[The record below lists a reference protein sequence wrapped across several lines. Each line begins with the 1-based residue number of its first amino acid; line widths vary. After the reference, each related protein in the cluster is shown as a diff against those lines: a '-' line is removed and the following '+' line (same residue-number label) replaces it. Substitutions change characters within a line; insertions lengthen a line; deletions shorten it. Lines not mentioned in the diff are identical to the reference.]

1 MRLGVNEAVELSL
14 GELQNTPSIS
24 YFNSIVL
31 SLNKVQ
37 KGSLFVAK
45 DHTLIPKALELGAYG
60 ILYAGEYP
68 LSDRDVAWI
77 KLKDIEHSLNHL
89 FKFCLLNERVVG
101 VLLSPIELEI
111 ASKIIMSGFVW
122 CLKESLEDLFI
133 LEGCKIA
140 FFDKLEWLH
149 LFYKQERL
157 KEDLKESRL
166 MILNQSFFC
175 SALVYEKQEYEFK
188 MPCIF
193 LEPLKRVIQLC
204 EKLQIEFDLN
214 LLGKKEYPLDHC
226 KPFFVNKNLEIAPY
240 GATARVIVAETSKE
254 LFEMMLQKAL
264 ETLSWGKIVV
274 FCRKNSAAFFKKT
287 NPYFYTTQNNLKE
300 QLKNLAF
307 NFAFIY
313 GISSHH
319 LESLLN
325 PPFLKNSPRYGKS
338 CSFVTINPI
347 QKPF

>member
-77 KLKDIEHSLNHL
+77 KLKDIDHSLNHL
-89 FKFCLLNERVVG
+89 FKFCLLNECVVG
-101 VLLSPIELEI
+101 ALLSPIELEI
-111 ASKIIMSGFVW
+111 ASKIMVSDFVW

-133 LEGCKIA
+133 IEGCKIA

-166 MILNQSFFC
+166 IVLNQSFFC
-175 SALVYEKQEYEFK
+175 SALVYEKQEYELK

-240 GATARVIVAETSKE
+240 GTTARVIVAETSKE

-274 FCRKNSAAFFKKT
+274 FCRKNSAVFFKKA

-319 LESLLN
+319 LESLLT
-325 PPFLKNSPRYGKS
+325 PPFLKKTP
-338 CSFVTINPI
+338 TLW
-347 QKPF
+347 

>member
-89 FKFCLLNERVVG
+89 FKFCLLNECVVG
-101 VLLSPIELEI
+101 ALLSPIELEI
-111 ASKIIMSGFVW
+111 ASKIMVSDFVW

-133 LEGCKIA
+133 IEGCKIA

-166 MILNQSFFC
+166 IILNQSFFC
-175 SALVYEKQEYEFK
+175 SALVYEKQEYELK

-274 FCRKNSAAFFKKT
+274 FCRKNSAAFFKKA

-313 GISSHH
+313 GISPHH
-319 LESLLN
+319 LESLLT
-325 PPFLKNSPRYGKS
+325 PPFFK
-338 CSFVTINPI
+338 
-347 QKPF
+347 KPPTLW

>member
-31 SLNKVQ
+31 SLDKVQ

-68 LSDRDVAWI
+68 VSDRDVAWI

-111 ASKIIMSGFVW
+111 ASKIIMSDFVW

-133 LEGCKIA
+133 IEGCKIA
-140 FFDKLEWLH
+140 FFDKLEWFH
-149 LFYKQERL
+149 LFYKQECL

-175 SALVYEKQEYEFK
+175 SALVYEKQEYELK

-204 EKLQIEFDLN
+204 EKLQIAFDLN

-240 GATARVIVAETSKE
+240 GATARVVVAEASKE

-274 FCRKNSAAFFKKT
+274 FCRKNSAAFFEKN
-287 NPYFYTTQNNLKE
+287 NPYCYTTQNNLKE

-325 PPFLKNSPRYGKS
+325 PPLFKKTPTLW
-338 CSFVTINPI
+338 
-347 QKPF
+347 

>member
-101 VLLSPIELEI
+101 ALLSPIELEI
-111 ASKIIMSGFVW
+111 ASKIMVSDFVW

-133 LEGCKIA
+133 IEGCKIA

-166 MILNQSFFC
+166 IVLNQSFFC
-175 SALVYEKQEYEFK
+175 SALVYEKQEYELK

-254 LFEMMLQKAL
+254 LFEIMLQKAL

-274 FCRKNSAAFFKKT
+274 FCRKNSAVFFKKA

-313 GISSHH
+313 GIRSHH

-325 PPFLKNSPRYGKS
+325 PPFFKKTPTLW
-338 CSFVTINPI
+338 
-347 QKPF
+347 

>member
-89 FKFCLLNERVVG
+89 FKFCLLNERVIG
-101 VLLSPIELEI
+101 ALLSPIELEI
-111 ASKIIMSGFVW
+111 ASKIMVSDFVW

-133 LEGCKIA
+133 IEGCKIA

-166 MILNQSFFC
+166 IVLNQSFFC
-175 SALVYEKQEYEFK
+175 SALIYEKQEYELK

-274 FCRKNSAAFFKKT
+274 FCRKNSVAFFKKS

-319 LESLLN
+319 LESLLT
-325 PPFLKNSPRYGKS
+325 PPFFKKTPTLW
-338 CSFVTINPI
+338 
-347 QKPF
+347 

>member
-68 LSDRDVAWI
+68 VSDRDVAWI

-101 VLLSPIELEI
+101 ALLSPIELEI
-111 ASKIIMSGFVW
+111 ASKIIMSDFVW

-133 LEGCKIA
+133 IEGCKIA

-149 LFYKQERL
+149 LFYKQECL

-175 SALVYEKQEYEFK
+175 SALVYEKQEYELK

-204 EKLQIEFDLN
+204 EKLQIAFDLN

-240 GATARVIVAETSKE
+240 GATARVVVAEISKE
-254 LFEMMLQKAL
+254 LFEMMLQKAF
-264 ETLSWGKIVV
+264 EILSWGKIVV
-274 FCRKNSAAFFKKT
+274 FCRKNSVAFFKKT

-313 GISSHH
+313 GVSSSH

-325 PPFLKNSPRYGKS
+325 PPFFKKTPTLW
-338 CSFVTINPI
+338 
-347 QKPF
+347 

>member
-101 VLLSPIELEI
+101 ALLSPIELEI
-111 ASKIIMSGFVW
+111 ASKIMVSGFVW

-133 LEGCKIA
+133 IEGCKIA

-166 MILNQSFFC
+166 IVLNQSFFC
-175 SALVYEKQEYEFK
+175 SALVYEKQEYELK

-254 LFEMMLQKAL
+254 LFETMLQKAF
-264 ETLSWGKIVV
+264 EILSWGKIVV

-307 NFAFIY
+307 NFAFIH
-313 GISSHH
+313 GISSSH

-325 PPFLKNSPRYGKS
+325 PPFFKKTPTLW
-338 CSFVTINPI
+338 
-347 QKPF
+347 

>member
-45 DHTLIPKALELGAYG
+45 NHALIPKALGLGAYG
-60 ILYAGEYP
+60 ILYTGEYP

-111 ASKIIMSGFVW
+111 ASKIIVSGFVW

-133 LEGCKIA
+133 IEGCKIA

-166 MILNQSFFC
+166 IILNQSFFC

-204 EKLQIEFDLN
+204 EKLKIEFDLN

-240 GATARVIVAETSKE
+240 GATARVVVAEISKE
-254 LFEMMLQKAL
+254 LFEMMLQKAF

-274 FCRKNSAAFFKKT
+274 FCRKNSVAFFEKN

-325 PPFLKNSPRYGKS
+325 PPLFKKTPTLW
-338 CSFVTINPI
+338 
-347 QKPF
+347 

>member
-60 ILYAGEYP
+60 ILYAGEYL

-101 VLLSPIELEI
+101 ALLSPIELEI
-111 ASKIIMSGFVW
+111 ASKIMVSNFVW

-133 LEGCKIA
+133 IEGCKIA

-157 KEDLKESRL
+157 KEGLKESRL
-166 MILNQSFFC
+166 IVLNQSFFC
-175 SALVYEKQEYEFK
+175 SALVYEKQEYELK

-274 FCRKNSAAFFKKT
+274 FCRKNSATFFKKA

-325 PPFLKNSPRYGKS
+325 PPFLKKTP
-338 CSFVTINPI
+338 TLW
-347 QKPF
+347 

>member
-89 FKFCLLNERVVG
+89 FKFCLLNERVIG
-101 VLLSPIELEI
+101 ALLSPIELEI
-111 ASKIIMSGFVW
+111 ASKIMVSDFVW

-133 LEGCKIA
+133 IEGCKIA

-166 MILNQSFFC
+166 IVLNQSFFC
-175 SALVYEKQEYEFK
+175 SALIYEKQEYELK

-274 FCRKNSAAFFKKT
+274 FCRKNSATFFKKA

-319 LESLLN
+319 LESLLT
-325 PPFLKNSPRYGKS
+325 PPFFKKTPTLW
-338 CSFVTINPI
+338 
-347 QKPF
+347 

>member
-45 DHTLIPKALELGAYG
+45 DHALIPKALELGAYG
-60 ILYAGEYP
+60 ILYTGEYP
-68 LSDRDVAWI
+68 LSDKDVAWI

-89 FKFCLLNERVVG
+89 FKFCLLNECVVG
-101 VLLSPIELEI
+101 ALLSPIELEI
-111 ASKIIMSGFVW
+111 ASKIIVSEFVW

-133 LEGCKIA
+133 MEGCKIA

-157 KEDLKESRL
+157 REDLKESRL
-166 MILNQSFFC
+166 IVLNQSFFC
-175 SALVYEKQEYEFK
+175 NALVYEKQEYELK

-214 LLGKKEYPLDHC
+214 LLSKKEPALEHC

-240 GATARVIVAETSKE
+240 GATARVVIAETSKE
-254 LFEMMLQKAL
+254 LFETMLQKAF

-274 FCRKNSAAFFKKT
+274 FCRKNSVAFFEKN
-287 NPYFYTTQNNLKE
+287 NPYCYTTQNNLKE

-325 PPFLKNSPRYGKS
+325 PSLFKKNP
-338 CSFVTINPI
+338 TLW
-347 QKPF
+347 

>member
-101 VLLSPIELEI
+101 ALLSSIELEI
-111 ASKIIMSGFVW
+111 ASKIMVSNFAW

-133 LEGCKIA
+133 IEGCKIA
-140 FFDKLEWLH
+140 FFNKLEWLH

-157 KEDLKESRL
+157 KEDLKENRL
-166 MILNQSFFC
+166 IVLNQSFFC
-175 SALVYEKQEYEFK
+175 SALVYEKQEYELK

-274 FCRKNSAAFFKKT
+274 FCRKNSVAFFKKA

-325 PPFLKNSPRYGKS
+325 PPSLKKTP
-338 CSFVTINPI
+338 TLW
-347 QKPF
+347 

>member
-45 DHTLIPKALELGAYG
+45 DHALIPKALELGAYG
-60 ILYAGEYP
+60 ILYTGEYP

-101 VLLSPIELEI
+101 VLLSSIELEI
-111 ASKIIMSGFVW
+111 ASKIIMSDFVW

-133 LEGCKIA
+133 TERCKIA

-157 KEDLKESRL
+157 KEDLKEDLKESRL
-166 MILNQSFFC
+166 IILNQSFFC
-175 SALVYEKQEYEFK
+175 SALVYEKQECEFK

-274 FCRKNSAAFFKKT
+274 FCRKNSAAFFEKN

-307 NFAFIY
+307 NFAFIF
-313 GISSHH
+313 GISSSH

-325 PPFLKNSPRYGKS
+325 PPFFKKTPTLW
-338 CSFVTINPI
+338 
-347 QKPF
+347 

>member
-101 VLLSPIELEI
+101 ALLSPIELEI
-111 ASKIIMSGFVW
+111 ASKIMVSDFVW

-133 LEGCKIA
+133 IEGCKIA

-166 MILNQSFFC
+166 IILNQSFFC
-175 SALVYEKQEYEFK
+175 SALVYEKQEYELK

-240 GATARVIVAETSKE
+240 GATARVIVTETSKE

-274 FCRKNSAAFFKKT
+274 FCRKNSVAFFKKA

-313 GISSHH
+313 GISSYH

-325 PPFLKNSPRYGKS
+325 PPFLKKTP
-338 CSFVTINPI
+338 TLW
-347 QKPF
+347 

>member
-101 VLLSPIELEI
+101 ALLSPIELEI
-111 ASKIIMSGFVW
+111 ASKIMVSDFVW

-133 LEGCKIA
+133 IEGCKIA

-157 KEDLKESRL
+157 KEDLRESRL
-166 MILNQSFFC
+166 IILNQSFFC
-175 SALVYEKQEYEFK
+175 SALVYEKQEYELK

-226 KPFFVNKNLEIAPY
+226 KPFF
-240 GATARVIVAETSKE
+240 
-254 LFEMMLQKAL
+254 
-264 ETLSWGKIVV
+264 
-274 FCRKNSAAFFKKT
+274 
-287 NPYFYTTQNNLKE
+287 
-300 QLKNLAF
+300 
-307 NFAFIY
+307 
-313 GISSHH
+313 
-319 LESLLN
+319 
-325 PPFLKNSPRYGKS
+325 
-338 CSFVTINPI
+338 
-347 QKPF
+347 

>member
-68 LSDRDVAWI
+68 LSDKDVAWI

-101 VLLSPIELEI
+101 ALLSPIELEI
-111 ASKIIMSGFVW
+111 ASKIIVSDFVW

-133 LEGCKIA
+133 IEGCKIA

-149 LFYKQERL
+149 LFYKQEHL

-175 SALVYEKQEYEFK
+175 SALVYEKQEYELK
-188 MPCIF
+188 MPCVF

-204 EKLQIEFDLN
+204 EKLKIEFDLN
-214 LLGKKEYPLDHC
+214 LLSKKEPALDHC

-240 GATARVIVAETSKE
+240 GATARVVVAETSKE

-274 FCRKNSAAFFKKT
+274 FCRKNSAAFFEKN
-287 NPYFYTTQNNLKE
+287 NPYCYTTHNNLKE

-325 PPFLKNSPRYGKS
+325 PPLFKKTPTLW
-338 CSFVTINPI
+338 
-347 QKPF
+347 

>member
-37 KGSLFVAK
+37 KGSLFAAK
-45 DHTLIPKALELGAYG
+45 DHVLIPKALELGAYG
-60 ILYAGEYP
+60 ILYTGEYP

-101 VLLSPIELEI
+101 ALLSPIELEI
-111 ASKIIMSGFVW
+111 ASKIIVSEFVW

-133 LEGCKIA
+133 MEGCKIA

-149 LFYKQERL
+149 LFYKQECLR
-157 KEDLKESRL
+157 EYLKESRL
-166 MILNQSFFC
+166 IILNQSFFC
-175 SALVYEKQEYEFK
+175 NALIYEKQEYELK

-240 GATARVIVAETSKE
+240 GATARVVVAEASKE

-274 FCRKNSAAFFKKT
+274 FCRKNSAAFFEK
-287 NPYFYTTQNNLKE
+287 NNLYCYTTQNNLKE

-325 PPFLKNSPRYGKS
+325 PPLFKKTPTLW
-338 CSFVTINPI
+338 
-347 QKPF
+347 

>member
-1 MRLGVNEAVELSL
+1 MRLGVNESVELSL

-24 YFNSIVL
+24 YFNSIVF

-111 ASKIIMSGFVW
+111 ASKIMVSDFVW

-133 LEGCKIA
+133 IEGCKIA

-157 KEDLKESRL
+157 KEGLKESRL
-166 MILNQSFFC
+166 IVLNQSFFC
-175 SALVYEKQEYEFK
+175 STLVYEKQEYELK

-240 GATARVIVAETSKE
+240 GTTARVIVAETSKE

-274 FCRKNSAAFFKKT
+274 FCRKNSAAFFKKA

-325 PPFLKNSPRYGKS
+325 PPFLKKTP
-338 CSFVTINPI
+338 TLW
-347 QKPF
+347 

>member
-77 KLKDIEHSLNHL
+77 RLKDIEHSLNHL

-101 VLLSPIELEI
+101 ALLSPIELEI
-111 ASKIIMSGFVW
+111 ASKIIMSDFVW

-133 LEGCKIA
+133 IEGCKIA

-157 KEDLKESRL
+157 KEDSKESRL
-166 MILNQSFFC
+166 IILNQSFFC
-175 SALVYEKQEYEFK
+175 STLVYEKQEYELK

-274 FCRKNSAAFFKKT
+274 FCRKNSAVFLKKA

-307 NFAFIY
+307 NFAFIH

-319 LESLLN
+319 LESLLT
-325 PPFLKNSPRYGKS
+325 PPFFKKTPTLW
-338 CSFVTINPI
+338 
-347 QKPF
+347 

>member
-31 SLNKVQ
+31 SLSKVQ

-60 ILYAGEYP
+60 ILYTGEYP
-68 LSDRDVAWI
+68 VSDRDVAWI
-77 KLKDIEHSLNHL
+77 RLKDIEHSLNHL

-111 ASKIIMSGFVW
+111 ASKIMVSNFVW

-133 LEGCKIA
+133 IEGCKIA

-149 LFYKQERL
+149 LFYKQECLKEDL

-166 MILNQSFFC
+166 IILNQSFFC
-175 SALVYEKQEYEFK
+175 SALVYEKQEYELK
-188 MPCIF
+188 TPCIF

-204 EKLQIEFDLN
+204 EKLQIKFDLS
-214 LLGKKEYPLDHC
+214 LLGKKEPALEHC

-240 GATARVIVAETSKE
+240 GATARVVVAETSKE
-254 LFEMMLQKAL
+254 LFEMMLQKAF

-325 PPFLKNSPRYGKS
+325 PPFFKKTPTLW
-338 CSFVTINPI
+338 
-347 QKPF
+347 

>member
-24 YFNSIVL
+24 YFNSIVS

-60 ILYAGEYP
+60 ILYAGEYH

-111 ASKIIMSGFVW
+111 ASKIMVSDFVW

-133 LEGCKIA
+133 IEGCKIA

-166 MILNQSFFC
+166 IVLNQSFFC
-175 SALVYEKQEYEFK
+175 SALVYEKQEYELK

-204 EKLQIEFDLN
+204 EKLQIGFDLN

-274 FCRKNSAAFFKKT
+274 FCRKNSAAFFKKA

-325 PPFLKNSPRYGKS
+325 PPFLKKTP
-338 CSFVTINPI
+338 TLW
-347 QKPF
+347 

>member
-101 VLLSPIELEI
+101 ALLSPIELEI
-111 ASKIIMSGFVW
+111 VSKIMVSDFVW

-133 LEGCKIA
+133 IEGCKIA

-166 MILNQSFFC
+166 IVLNQSFFC
-175 SALVYEKQEYEFK
+175 STLVYEKQEYELK

-307 NFAFIY
+307 NFAFIH

-319 LESLLN
+319 LESLLT
-325 PPFLKNSPRYGKS
+325 PPFFKKNP
-338 CSFVTINPI
+338 TLW
-347 QKPF
+347 

>member
-101 VLLSPIELEI
+101 ALLSPIELEI
-111 ASKIIMSGFVW
+111 ASKIVVSDFVW

-133 LEGCKIA
+133 IEGCKIA

-166 MILNQSFFC
+166 IVLNQSFFC
-175 SALVYEKQEYEFK
+175 STLVYEKQEYELK

-254 LFEMMLQKAL
+254 LFETMLQKAL
-264 ETLSWGKIVV
+264 ETLPWGKIVV

-313 GISSHH
+313 GISSPH

-325 PPFLKNSPRYGKS
+325 PPFFKKTPTLW
-338 CSFVTINPI
+338 
-347 QKPF
+347 

>member
-60 ILYAGEYP
+60 ILYTGEYP

-111 ASKIIMSGFVW
+111 ASKIIMSDFVW

-133 LEGCKIA
+133 IEGCKIA

-166 MILNQSFFC
+166 SVLNQSFFC
-175 SALVYEKQEYEFK
+175 NALVYEKQEYEFK

-214 LLGKKEYPLDHC
+214 LLGKKECPLDHC

-240 GATARVIVAETSKE
+240 GATARVVVAEASKE

-274 FCRKNSAAFFKKT
+274 FCRKNSTAFFEKN
-287 NPYFYTTQNNLKE
+287 NPYCYTTQNNLKE
-300 QLKNLAF
+300 QLRNLAF

-325 PPFLKNSPRYGKS
+325 PPLFKKTPTLW
-338 CSFVTINPI
+338 
-347 QKPF
+347 

>member
-45 DHTLIPKALELGAYG
+45 DHALIPKALELGAYG
-60 ILYAGEYP
+60 ILYTGEYP
-68 LSDRDVAWI
+68 LSDKDVAWI

-101 VLLSPIELEI
+101 ALLSPIELEI
-111 ASKIIMSGFVW
+111 ASKIIVSGFVW

-133 LEGCKIA
+133 MEGCKIA

-149 LFYKQERL
+149 LFYKQECLR
-157 KEDLKESRL
+157 EDLKESRL
-166 MILNQSFFC
+166 IVLNQSFFC
-175 SALVYEKQEYEFK
+175 NALVYEKQEYELK

-214 LLGKKEYPLDHC
+214 LLSKKEPALEHC

-240 GATARVIVAETSKE
+240 GATARVVIAETSKE
-254 LFEMMLQKAL
+254 LFETMLQKAF

-274 FCRKNSAAFFKKT
+274 FCRKNSVAFFEKN
-287 NPYFYTTQNNLKE
+287 NPYCYTTQNNLKE

-325 PPFLKNSPRYGKS
+325 PPLFKKNP
-338 CSFVTINPI
+338 TLW
-347 QKPF
+347 

>member
-45 DHTLIPKALELGAYG
+45 DHALIPKALELGAYG
-60 ILYAGEYP
+60 ILYTGEYP
-68 LSDRDVAWI
+68 LSDKDVAWI

-101 VLLSPIELEI
+101 ALLSPIELEI
-111 ASKIIMSGFVW
+111 ASKIMVSGFVW

-133 LEGCKIA
+133 IEGCKIA

-166 MILNQSFFC
+166 IILNQSFFC

-240 GATARVIVAETSKE
+240 GATARVVVAEASKE

-274 FCRKNSAAFFKKT
+274 FCRKNSAAFFEK
-287 NPYFYTTQNNLKE
+287 NNLYFYTTQNNLKE

-325 PPFLKNSPRYGKS
+325 PSLFKKTPTLW
-338 CSFVTINPI
+338 
-347 QKPF
+347 

>member
-45 DHTLIPKALELGAYG
+45 DHALIPKALELGAYG

-68 LSDRDVAWI
+68 LSDKDVAWI

-101 VLLSPIELEI
+101 ALLSPIELEI
-111 ASKIIMSGFVW
+111 ASKIIVSDFVW

-133 LEGCKIA
+133 IEGCKIA

-175 SALVYEKQEYEFK
+175 SALVYEKQEYELK

-204 EKLQIEFDLN
+204 EKLKIEFDLN
-214 LLGKKEYPLDHC
+214 LLSKKEPALDHC

-240 GATARVIVAETSKE
+240 GATARVIVAEASKE
-254 LFEMMLQKAL
+254 WFEMMLQKAF

-274 FCRKNSAAFFKKT
+274 FCRKNSTAFFEKN
-287 NPYFYTTQNNLKE
+287 NPYCYTTQNNLKE

-313 GISSHH
+313 GISSSH

-325 PPFLKNSPRYGKS
+325 PPFFKKTPTLW
-338 CSFVTINPI
+338 
-347 QKPF
+347 

>member
-60 ILYAGEYP
+60 ILYTGEYP

-101 VLLSPIELEI
+101 ALLSPIELEI
-111 ASKIIMSGFVW
+111 ASKIIVSGFVW

-133 LEGCKIA
+133 MEGCKIA

-214 LLGKKEYPLDHC
+214 LLSKKEPALDHC

-240 GATARVIVAETSKE
+240 GATARVVVAEASKE
-254 LFEMMLQKAL
+254 WFEMMLQKAF

-274 FCRKNSAAFFKKT
+274 FCRKNSAAFFEKT
-287 NPYFYTTQNNLKE
+287 NPYCYTTQNNLKE

-313 GISSHH
+313 GISSSH

-325 PPFLKNSPRYGKS
+325 PPFFKKTPTLW
-338 CSFVTINPI
+338 
-347 QKPF
+347 

>member
-37 KGSLFVAK
+37 KGSLFAAK

-60 ILYAGEYP
+60 ILYTGEYP
-68 LSDRDVAWI
+68 LSDKDVAWI

-101 VLLSPIELEI
+101 ALLSPIELEI
-111 ASKIIMSGFVW
+111 ASKIIVSGFVW

-133 LEGCKIA
+133 IEGCKIA

-157 KEDLKESRL
+157 REDLKESRL
-166 MILNQSFFC
+166 IVLNQSFFC
-175 SALVYEKQEYEFK
+175 NTLVYEKQEYELK

-214 LLGKKEYPLDHC
+214 LLSKKEPALEHC

-240 GATARVIVAETSKE
+240 GATARVVVAETSKE
-254 LFEMMLQKAL
+254 LFEMMLQKAF

-274 FCRKNSAAFFKKT
+274 FCRKNSIAFFKKT

-325 PPFLKNSPRYGKS
+325 PPLFKKTPTLW
-338 CSFVTINPI
+338 
-347 QKPF
+347 

>member
-1 MRLGVNEAVELSL
+1 MRLGVNESVELSL

-45 DHTLIPKALELGAYG
+45 DHALIPKALELGAYG
-60 ILYAGEYP
+60 ILYTGEYP

-89 FKFCLLNERVVG
+89 FKFCLLNERMVG

-111 ASKIIMSGFVW
+111 ASKIIVSGFVR

-133 LEGCKIA
+133 IEGCKIA

-175 SALVYEKQEYEFK
+175 SALVYEKQEYELR

-204 EKLQIEFDLN
+204 EKLQIAFDLN

-240 GATARVIVAETSKE
+240 GATARVVVAENSKE

-274 FCRKNSAAFFKKT
+274 FCRKNSAAFFEKN
-287 NPYFYTTQNNLKE
+287 NPYCYTTQNNLKE

-325 PPFLKNSPRYGKS
+325 PPLFKKTPTLW
-338 CSFVTINPI
+338 
-347 QKPF
+347 

>member
-111 ASKIIMSGFVW
+111 ASKIMVSDFAW

-133 LEGCKIA
+133 MEGCKIA

-149 LFYKQERL
+149 LFYKQECL

-166 MILNQSFFC
+166 IILNQSFFC
-175 SALVYEKQEYEFK
+175 NALVYEKQEYELK

-240 GATARVIVAETSKE
+240 GTTARVIVAETSKE

-274 FCRKNSAAFFKKT
+274 FCRKNSAVFFKKA

-325 PPFLKNSPRYGKS
+325 PPFLKKTP
-338 CSFVTINPI
+338 TLW
-347 QKPF
+347 

>member
-45 DHTLIPKALELGAYG
+45 DRTLIPKALELGAYG

-111 ASKIIMSGFVW
+111 ASKIIMSNFVW

-133 LEGCKIA
+133 IEGCKIA

-149 LFYKQERL
+149 LFYKQEHL

-166 MILNQSFFC
+166 IILNQSFFC
-175 SALVYEKQEYEFK
+175 SALVYEKQEYELK

-204 EKLQIEFDLN
+204 EKLRIEFDLN

-240 GATARVIVAETSKE
+240 GATARVVVAETSKE
-254 LFEMMLQKAL
+254 LFEMMLQKAF

-274 FCRKNSAAFFKKT
+274 FCHKNSAAFFKKT

-325 PPFLKNSPRYGKS
+325 PPLFKKTPTLW
-338 CSFVTINPI
+338 
-347 QKPF
+347 

>member
-24 YFNSIVL
+24 YFNSIVS

-101 VLLSPIELEI
+101 ALLSPIELEI
-111 ASKIIMSGFVW
+111 ASKIMVSDFVW

-133 LEGCKIA
+133 IEGCKIA

-166 MILNQSFFC
+166 IVLNQSFFC
-175 SALVYEKQEYEFK
+175 SALVCEKQEYELK

-274 FCRKNSAAFFKKT
+274 FCRKNSATFFKKA

-319 LESLLN
+319 LESLLT
-325 PPFLKNSPRYGKS
+325 PPFFKKTPTLW
-338 CSFVTINPI
+338 
-347 QKPF
+347 

>member
-60 ILYAGEYP
+60 ILYTGEYP

-101 VLLSPIELEI
+101 ALLSPIELEI
-111 ASKIIMSGFVW
+111 ASKIVVSDFVW

-133 LEGCKIA
+133 IEGCKIA

-166 MILNQSFFC
+166 IILNQSFFC
-175 SALVYEKQEYEFK
+175 SALVYEKQEHEFK
-188 MPCIF
+188 IPCIF

-254 LFEMMLQKAL
+254 LFEMMLQKAF
-264 ETLSWGKIVV
+264 EILSWGKIVV
-274 FCRKNSAAFFKKT
+274 FCRKNSAVFFKKT

-325 PPFLKNSPRYGKS
+325 P
-338 CSFVTINPI
+338 SFFKKTPTLW
-347 QKPF
+347 

>member
-77 KLKDIEHSLNHL
+77 KLKDIKHSLNHL
-89 FKFCLLNERVVG
+89 FKFCLLNECVVG
-101 VLLSPIELEI
+101 ALLSPIELEI
-111 ASKIIMSGFVW
+111 ASKIMVSDFVW
-122 CLKESLEDLFI
+122 CLKENLEDLFI
-133 LEGCKIA
+133 IEGCKIA

-166 MILNQSFFC
+166 IVLNQSFFC
-175 SALVYEKQEYEFK
+175 NTLVYEKQEYELK

-240 GATARVIVAETSKE
+240 GATARVIIAETSKE

-274 FCRKNSAAFFKKT
+274 FCRKNSAAFFKKA

-325 PPFLKNSPRYGKS
+325 PPFLKKTP
-338 CSFVTINPI
+338 TLW
-347 QKPF
+347 

>member
-1 MRLGVNEAVELSL
+1 MNEAVELSL

-24 YFNSIVL
+24 YFNSIVS

-89 FKFCLLNERVVG
+89 FKFCLLNEHVVG
-101 VLLSPIELEI
+101 ALLSPIELEI
-111 ASKIIMSGFVW
+111 ASKIMVSDFVW

-133 LEGCKIA
+133 MEGCKIA

-166 MILNQSFFC
+166 IVLNQSFFC
-175 SALVYEKQEYEFK
+175 SALVYEKQEYELK

-214 LLGKKEYPLDHC
+214 LLSKKEYPLDHC

-274 FCRKNSAAFFKKT
+274 FCRKNSAVFFKKA

-319 LESLLN
+319 LESLLT
-325 PPFLKNSPRYGKS
+325 PPFFKKTPTLW
-338 CSFVTINPI
+338 
-347 QKPF
+347 

>member
-24 YFNSIVL
+24 YFNSIVF

-111 ASKIIMSGFVW
+111 VSKIMVSDFVW

-133 LEGCKIA
+133 IEGCKIA

-157 KEDLKESRL
+157 KEGLKESRL
-166 MILNQSFFC
+166 IVLNQSFFC
-175 SALVYEKQEYEFK
+175 STLVYEKQEYELK

-325 PPFLKNSPRYGKS
+325 PPFLKKTP
-338 CSFVTINPI
+338 TLW
-347 QKPF
+347 

>member
-77 KLKDIEHSLNHL
+77 KLKDIKHSLNHL

-101 VLLSPIELEI
+101 ALLSPIELEI
-111 ASKIIMSGFVW
+111 ASKIIVSEFVW

-133 LEGCKIA
+133 IEGCKIA

-166 MILNQSFFC
+166 IVLNQSFFC
-175 SALVYEKQEYEFK
+175 SALVYEKQEHEFK

-204 EKLQIEFDLN
+204 EKLQIAFDLN

-240 GATARVIVAETSKE
+240 GATARVVVAEASKE

-274 FCRKNSAAFFKKT
+274 FYRKNSTAFFEKN
-287 NPYFYTTQNNLKE
+287 NPYCYTTQNNLKE

-325 PPFLKNSPRYGKS
+325 PPLFKKTPTLW
-338 CSFVTINPI
+338 
-347 QKPF
+347 

>member
-101 VLLSPIELEI
+101 ALLSPIELEI
-111 ASKIIMSGFVW
+111 ASKIIVSGFVW

-133 LEGCKIA
+133 IEGCKIA

-149 LFYKQERL
+149 LFYKQEHL

-166 MILNQSFFC
+166 IILNQSFFC
-175 SALVYEKQEYEFK
+175 SALVYEKQEYELK

-240 GATARVIVAETSKE
+240 GATARVVVAEASKE

-274 FCRKNSAAFFKKT
+274 FCRKNSAAFFEKN
-287 NPYFYTTQNNLKE
+287 NPYCYTTQNNLKE
-300 QLKNLAF
+300 QLRNLAF

-325 PPFLKNSPRYGKS
+325 PSLFKKTPTLW
-338 CSFVTINPI
+338 
-347 QKPF
+347 